1 MKHSAK
7 ATYGTIERISCNI
20 LSSESFLWQV
30 ATVAFLGL
38 PVVDL
43 IAIVNVPSALHTQAS
58 AETTFIYKGN
68 RSIISRILVRD
79 CSALDNILQCIIVSV

>member
-7 ATYGTIERISCNI
+7 ATYGTIECISCTI

-38 PVVDL
+38 PVEDL
-43 IAIVNVPSALHTQAS
+43 TAVMSSGTRV
-58 AETTFIYKGN
+58 F
-68 RSIISRILVRD
+68 
-79 CSALDNILQCIIVSV
+79 